1 MRNVTSSCTSYSTCF
16 GPFFFFSFFLFFF
29 FYFLRMKKGR
39 YFSPSWAVLRQPG
52 SNMHSA
58 PLESG

>member
-29 FYFLRMKKGR
+29 FLLFEDEEGQVLLTQLGGP
-39 YFSPSWAVLRQPG
+39 SPAWL
-52 SNMHSA
+52 
-58 PLESG
+58 